1 MQKLLSAKKF
11 ILFIGLILFL
21 SGCHRRIIPETTLGG
36 SGKLRTEIGYA
47 SYYSDKFNG
56 RSTSSGEPFSNSK
69 YTAAHK
75 KLPFGTKVKVTNL
88 ANGKFVIVR
97 INDRG
102 PFVVGRIID
111 LSKAAAYTLGML
123 NEGTAKV
130 SITYRE

>member
-1 MQKLLSAKKF
+1 MKKRLASGKIIPLIWLAVLLVA
-11 ILFIGLILFL
+11 
-21 SGCHRRIIPETTLGG
+21 CHRKTIPETGLSG
-36 SGKLRTEIGYA
+36 SGKLKTEVGYA

-56 RSTSSGEPFSNSK
+56 RPTSNGETFSNSK

-102 PFVVGRIID
+102 PFVAGRIID
-111 LSKAAAYTLGML
+111 LSKVAAATLGMI
-123 NEGTAKV
+123 ESGTVKV
-130 SITYRE
+130 SISYRE